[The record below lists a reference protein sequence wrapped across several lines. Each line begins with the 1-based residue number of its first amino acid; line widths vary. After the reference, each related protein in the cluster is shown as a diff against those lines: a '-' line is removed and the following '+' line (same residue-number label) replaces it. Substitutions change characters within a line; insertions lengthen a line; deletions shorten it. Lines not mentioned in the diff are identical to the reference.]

1 MDAEAR
7 TPKRKRRGEESAK
20 KKKKEVEDTED
31 SEDINESLTNVST
44 ATTPASPASAP
55 KEPEPES
62 RELLESPTVVEKNNN
77 EKTRKEHHGHDG
89 KYEIFK
95 CLFFF
100 YLKFTLL

>member
-44 ATTPASPASAP
+44 ATTPASPASTP
-55 KEPEPES
+55 NEPEPES
-62 RELLESPTVVEKNNN
+62 SFTVVEKNNN

-89 KYEIFK
+89 KYDIFK
-95 CLFFF
+95 CLI
-100 YLKFTLL
+100 YLN